1 MLQEI
6 AEISDG
12 KIYGVND
19 MVKAACNDCEGCHSC
34 CEGMG
39 DTVLLDPY
47 DVWRLTGGLGKS
59 FEELLAAEVELHVE
73 NGVIVP
79 NLKMAGEN
87 NRCVFL
93 NKAGRCSIHTL
104 RPGLC
109 RVFPLGRI
117 YEDGNVTYFLQ
128 REACKKSNRTKVKV
142 SKWLDT
148 PELKNYHCFLA
159 DWHSLKKAAEQIC
172 NAGEENSAKTVNLFL
187 LNLFFRK
194 PYEAEKNFFEQFYE
208 RIQQAETVL
217 PGYREDL

>member
-79 NLKMAGEN
+79 NLKMAEEN

-93 NKAGRCSIHTL
+93 NEAGRCRIHSL

-117 YEDGNVTYFLQ
+117 YEGSKVTYFLQ
-128 REACKKSNRTKVKV
+128 KEACKKSSRTKVKV

-148 PELKNYHCFLA
+148 PELKNYHRFLA
-159 DWHSLKKAAEQIC
+159 DWHSLKKAAEQAC
-172 NAGEENSAKTVNLFL
+172 ETEDESSAKTVNMFL
-187 LNLFFRK
+187 LNLFFIK
-194 PYEAEKNFFEQFYE
+194 SYEKERDFFEQFYE
-208 RIQQAETVL
+208 RMEQADAVL
-217 PGYREDL
+217 PERRENI